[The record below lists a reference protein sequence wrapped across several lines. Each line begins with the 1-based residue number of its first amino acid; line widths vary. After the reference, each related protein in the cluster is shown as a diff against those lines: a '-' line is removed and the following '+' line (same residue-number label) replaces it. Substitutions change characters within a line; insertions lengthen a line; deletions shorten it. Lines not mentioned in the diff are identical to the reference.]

1 MKTQQ
6 QPFVVFGGSSGLGAA
21 CVHRLSEAG
30 GIGVIADLK
39 PPTESPT
46 TNTAA
51 SFVFQQTD
59 VTDGASVQ
67 HALALAADR
76 CGPVRGVV
84 ICAGIIHGER
94 IVGADGPFDLAVFR
108 RIIAVNLVGTFNVL
122 RLAAD
127 AMRNNPPNDD
137 GERGVIIT
145 TSSIAAEEGQI
156 GQAAYSAS
164 KGGVASLTLPA
175 ARELGRFG
183 IRVVCI
189 APGVFETPMMQQV
202 PEKTRQ
208 SLESQIPFPP
218 RFGHP
223 EEYAALVQHIV
234 ENPMLNGTVIRLDG
248 GIRMGAR

>member
-1 MKTQQ
+1 MHINQQ
-6 QPFVVFGGSSGLGAA
+6 AFVVVGGSSGLGAA
-21 CVHRLSEAG
+21 CVRQLSDAG
-30 GIGVIADLK
+30 GVGLIADLK
-39 PPTESPT
+39 PPTDST
-46 TNTAA
+46 A
-51 SFVFQQTD
+51 SFVFQATD
-59 VTDGASVQ
+59 VTDEVSVRQ
-67 HALALAADR
+67 AIALAEDR
-76 CGPVRGVV
+76 FGPVRGVV
-84 ICAGIIHGER
+84 ISAGIIHGER
-94 IVGADGPFDLAVFR
+94 IIGADGPFDLAAFR
-108 RIIAVNLVGTFNVL
+108 RVIEVNLVGTFNVL
-122 RLAAD
+122 RLAAE
-127 AMRNNPPNDD
+127 AMWNNPPHED

-202 PEKTRQ
+202 PEKIRQ

-223 EEYAALVQHIV
+223 DEYAALVQHII

>member
-1 MKTQQ
+1 MHIHQQ
-6 QPFVVFGGSSGLGAA
+6 SFVVVGGSSGLGAA
-21 CVHRLSEAG
+21 CAQRLSEAG
-30 GIGVIADLK
+30 AVGLIADLK
-39 PPTESPT
+39 PPVDLSPT
-46 TNTAA
+46 DTAKR
-51 SFVFQQTD
+51 FVFQPTD
-59 VTDGASVQ
+59 VTDEASVRQ
-67 HALALAADR
+67 TLALATERFGA
-76 CGPVRGVV
+76 VRGVI

-94 IVGADGPFDLAVFR
+94 IIGANGPFDLAAFR
-108 RIIAVNLVGTFNVL
+108 RVIEVNLIGTFNVL
-122 RLAAD
+122 RLAAE
-127 AMRNNPPNDD
+127 AMRNNSPNDD

-145 TSSIAAEEGQI
+145 TSSIAAAEGQI

-223 EEYAALVQHIV
+223 EEYAALVQHII

-248 GIRMGAR
+248 GMRMGAR